1 MTKRIALLP
10 ALTAVAAVAAI
21 ALLVPLG
28 AQSEHLG
35 ALRAPGPRHVFSQ
48 TTWDSVF
55 TADQATR
62 GDSLYKVT
70 CVKCHGPE
78 LAGGDDGAPLSGTLF
93 LGNWTGL
100 PLNELYE
107 KMRTTMPSDNPKS
120 VPPEQLIDILAFMLS
135 KNQFPAGS
143 KALTT
148 DSTLLK
154 DIKIQQNKPTTAPP
168 F

>member
-1 MTKRIALLP
+1 MTPR
-10 ALTAVAAVAAI
+10 LTVVAVFAGVAF
-21 ALLVPLG
+21 LVPL
-28 AQSEHLG
+28 
-35 ALRAPGPRHVFSQ
+35 RASAHRGDAADRAHPMFSQ
-48 TTWDSVF
+48 TVWDSVY
-55 TADQATR
+55 TAEQATR

-78 LAGGDDGAPLSGTLF
+78 LAGGDDGAPLAGKLF

-107 KMRTTMPSDNPKS
+107 KIRTTMPSDNPKT

-135 KNQFPAGS
+135 KNQFPAGT
-143 KALTT
+143 KVLTT

-154 DIKIQQNKPTTAPP
+154 DIKFLQDKPTPSP
-168 F
+168 